1 MRQRRIGST
10 DLVASEVGLAGVVA
24 GRRAGGAV
32 RRGRRRP
39 ARGRPRPWIAYFAA
53 TDSDDDGRAEELLG
67 QAVRGHRDEV
77 TVATTF
83 GYDTTPR
90 PWEPDPTAPRHDWS
104 AGFAGR
110 ALDRSLLR
118 LRLEP
123 VDLWLLHHPG
133 MDAIES
139 DELFEFLEAQVA
151 KGKIRAYG
159 VALGPG
165 PGWGDE
171 GAAAL
176 GERRVAAVE
185 TVYNVAE
192 QSPGRDLAAL
202 ATETGA
208 GLVARDPLA
217 PGCPRPPG
225 PASSSWSGT
234 ATRPSTRPCSA
245 WPWPTAVATAL
256 PEVRGPR
263 TWPSWPARPTC
274 PAHAEDLDRLA
285 ELREAGGLTDR
296 AGPSAARRCS
306 SGRAGSS
313 PAGSTRR
320 CGPSGRSGG
329 RRGSSPGAGAYL
341 EDVDGNRYVDLVC
354 SWGPL
359 IAGHAH
365 PGWWRRCRR
374 PRPAGPASAPPPR
387 PRSSWPRRWAGGS
400 RRWRSCAWS
409 APAPRPP

>member
-1 MRQRRIGST
+1 VRHRRIGST
-10 DLVASEVGLAGVVA
+10 DLVASEVGLAVWSLVA
-24 GRRAGGAV
+24 GPGA
-32 RRGRRRP
+32 RSDEDAADLLG
-39 ARGRPRPWIAYFAA
+39 AALDLGIAYFAA
-53 TDSDDDGRAEELLG
+53 TDSDGDGLAEELLG
-67 QAVRGHRDEV
+67 QAARGHRDEV

-104 AGFAGR
+104 SGFAGR
-110 ALDRSLLR
+110 ALDRSLMR

-165 PGWGDE
+165 PGWSDE

-192 QSPGRDLAAL
+192 QSPGSDLAAL

-217 PGCPRPPG
+217 PRL
-225 PASSSWSGT
+225 PAAARARLDFLERDRDQT
-234 ATRPSTRPCSA
+234 LDQALLRLALADP
-245 WPWPTAVATAL
+245 AVATTL
-256 PEVRGPR
+256 PEVRDRAHLAELGGAADLAP
-263 TWPSWPARPTC
+263 PS
-274 PAHAEDLDRLA
+274 AEDLDRLA
-285 ELREAGGLTDR
+285 ELREANFGLDSRT
-296 AGPSAARRCS
+296 
-306 SGRAGSS
+306 
-313 PAGSTRR
+313 
-320 CGPSGRSGG
+320 
-329 RRGSSPGAGAYL
+329 
-341 EDVDGNRYVDLVC
+341 
-354 SWGPL
+354 
-359 IAGHAH
+359 
-365 PGWWRRCRR
+365 
-374 PRPAGPASAPPPR
+374 AS
-387 PRSSWPRRWAGGS
+387 
-400 RRWRSCAWS
+400 
-409 APAPRPP
+409 